1 MWDWDYAWS
10 ILPELAASFGTAFSA
25 MAWGFAMACMGGLI
39 LVAAGRSR
47 LAVLRLPARG
57 LVQFIRNTPLLVQLF
72 FLYYSLPM
80 AIGIAPSAFVTGVV
94 GLGLH
99 YSTYMSEVYRAGIE
113 GVPKGQWEAAK
124 ALNYNGRQTWFT
136 IILPQALPPM
146 IPVMGNYLIVIFKDT
161 PILSAIT
168 LVETLLTA
176 KNLTSVSF
184 RFFEPYT
191 LVGVLFL
198 IICVI
203 FSFLLRR
210 IEVRFNRHHL
220 GSKQGASRSF
230 GRRKHERTQPNV
242 DNREVFPG

>member
-1 MWDWDYAWS
+1 MWDWDYVWS
-10 ILPELAASFGTAFSA
+10 ILPALAASFGTAFSA
-25 MAWGFAMACMGGLI
+25 MACGFLIACTGGLI

-47 LAVLRLPARG
+47 LAVVRLPARG
-57 LVQFIRNTPLLVQLF
+57 FVQFVRNTPLLVQLF

-80 AIGIAPSAFVTGVV
+80 AIGIAPSAFVTGIV

-99 YSTYMSEVYRAGIE
+99 YSTYMAEVYRAGIE
-113 GVPKGQWEAAK
+113 NVPKGQWEAAR

-136 IILPQALPPM
+136 VILPQALPPM

-161 PILSAIT
+161 PMLSAIT

-176 KNLTSVSF
+176 KNMTSVSF

-203 FSFLLRR
+203 LSILLQR

-220 GSKQGASRSF
+220 GSKQSASRTS
-230 GRRKHERTQPNV
+230 GRRKHERSESTL